1 MVPQP
6 PYRMKRPDSSA
17 GGPDAV
23 LIAVGELPPESKPEP
38 RASVIPPERVKEV
51 HRLSVEALKK
61 LNEFRDASDLGATP
75 RELRRAGR
83 PVADIQEELQE
94 AVRAGREER
103 VSLPTAEKEID
114 LSTEA
119 KDGINIGEQERA
131 RLQNATETPV
141 ETPGEANEPI
151 TEVSEDELVPLPV
164 SPQPE
169 STPPSAAPVEAESM
183 VEAHEL
189 VDTEPAVDDVV
200 AGKGRVDGYDAAGKA
215 TFEQPQ
221 PQPKEG
227 PITKPVAKV
236 VLPFAAAPSA
246 SAVRQEEPAVRGA
259 PTSEK
264 PKGVGDE
271 AIEKSSVKETLPA
284 WESTPSADLERE
296 PEVKSFKTSMGSVYT
311 RMPDGRYQRL
321 KVANTPDRGLK
332 EPEEF
337 TLFISDA
344 KNEVADAVYQGDV
357 GEQEMNE
364 KAFVV
369 ENMPGDQ
376 PIIRHK
382 RSEVVNPDNLYVA
395 IVRGMGTPQV
405 KYTRRFAASFTP
417 KPGKTVF
424 EYTGADGGRMRTRHV
439 GHEVT
444 EIEYDVGAQTPE
456 TKPEPKK
463 EALPASPQKV
473 ETKAPPAE
481 APKAAEAPRST
492 TFETPKGVSHA
503 RALVEAELIRAKS
516 EGAVVHGPFCPK
528 ERCNDGRL
536 SRKGRDDPG
545 EPFEKEI

>member
-1 MVPQP
+1 M
-6 PYRMKRPDSSA
+6 
-17 GGPDAV
+17 
-23 LIAVGELPPESKPEP
+23 
-38 RASVIPPERVKEV
+38 
-51 HRLSVEALKK
+51 
-61 LNEFRDASDLGATP
+61 
-75 RELRRAGR
+75 
-83 PVADIQEELQE
+83 
-94 AVRAGREER
+94 
-103 VSLPTAEKEID
+103 
-114 LSTEA
+114 
-119 KDGINIGEQERA
+119 
-131 RLQNATETPV
+131 
-141 ETPGEANEPI
+141 
-151 TEVSEDELVPLPV
+151 
-164 SPQPE
+164 
-169 STPPSAAPVEAESM
+169 
-183 VEAHEL
+183 
-189 VDTEPAVDDVV
+189 
-200 AGKGRVDGYDAAGKA
+200 
-215 TFEQPQ
+215 
-221 PQPKEG
+221 
-227 PITKPVAKV
+227 
-236 VLPFAAAPSA
+236 
-246 SAVRQEEPAVRGA
+246 
-259 PTSEK
+259 
-264 PKGVGDE
+264 
-271 AIEKSSVKETLPA
+271 KETLPA

-503 RALVEAELIRAKS
+503 RALLEYVSQLGDPKAPSFMDRFVQKNGAMMEDFLARVAMTLANRSKKKFEYRQKKIDSHIAKAKEAATKGWIRGAISGAFHEGWANWHKSKGANAYRSQEHWHNVRGTYEDRRNEVLEDLASQIDRPLETFKNRAEVITYLLEAVDMRVQESRKKLLSFYAELARNISPERRIEIPREIARISEEQRQDLEIMTNYEIRRGNIMAQANEQEQLKDGILRYT
-516 EGAVVHGPFCPK
+516 ETPARPDTTPK
-528 ERCNDGRL
+528 EPAWLKRT
-536 SRKGRDDPG
+536 
-545 EPFEKEI
+545 EPRRRRAPSNEGKTT